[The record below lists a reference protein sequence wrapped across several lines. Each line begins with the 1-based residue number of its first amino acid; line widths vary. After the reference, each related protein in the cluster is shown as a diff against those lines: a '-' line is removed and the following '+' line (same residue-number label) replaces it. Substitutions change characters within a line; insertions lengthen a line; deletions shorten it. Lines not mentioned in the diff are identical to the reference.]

1 MLIAADLVM
10 QELEE
15 FTLEKL
21 QFTFNFY
28 YKYVD
33 DTLLCPKKQN
43 IDIILKNFNE
53 YESKLKFTI
62 ELGDKL
68 NFLTLIKEDKN

>member
-33 DTLLCPKKQN
+33 DTLFCPKK
-43 IDIILKNFNE
+43 
-53 YESKLKFTI
+53 
-62 ELGDKL
+62 
-68 NFLTLIKEDKN
+68 